1 MMAKRLFSFVLF
13 FSLAF
18 LLVPAASSA
27 EKTVV
32 IDPGHGGYD
41 SGAVGISGNFYEKN
55 GTLSIGLKLRDL
67 LEDAGF
73 KVYMTRDT
81 DKHLGELEDR
91 MKIANSF
98 VNDKTRDN
106 AVFISIHHN
115 ASARDRGVRGIETY
129 YYDGVNHAKPQWPHD
144 PLQIKYLPDNK
155 RLAENVHAKTVS
167 SLGMV
172 DRKVRTGQ
180 SFFVIRNA
188 QMPSILLEIGY
199 VTNSS
204 DESKLKTASFQTN
217 AAKAIAEGV
226 KNYFKVFEVFDESGK
241 KLATYKNKEDAINY
255 AEKQTKYVTVF
266 DKYNQQYIYPSFNY
280 QVYHRTDGY
289 LKEFYKEED
298 AIEYAKSVE
307 NSRVVNTENDWTIWS
322 NYIDKNYYVYVDNV
336 LHNTFYNYEQALEY
350 AKKRSNAKLVRHSDN
365 EILYSNIS
373 GVNATKNIKVNN
385 LAGAYRSSTST
396 SVSKHIYP
404 NGFEQNK
411 EQKTV
416 ILATGYDFADA
427 LSAGPLSRVY
437 DQAPILLTEAD
448 KLDHNVK
455 SEIERLKAEKV
466 IIIGGEQA
474 ISKNV
479 EQSLTNMGL
488 EIERI
493 GGQHRY
499 HTNEKI
505 LEKMGN
511 VNGYFVV
518 SGTSYAD
525 ALAVAPIAAAQNWA
539 IVLSEKD
546 QIRQPNLNYLNGDQA
561 LIIGG
566 NAVIS
571 NNVESKVKSTA
582 TSTKRLGGSD
592 RYNTLSTVLWHF
604 KDQLNTD
611 TLLVSTGKNFPDALA
626 SAPLSVNTNAPL
638 ILIGENT
645 NYNLQSFL
653 IEYGITNNINNVNV
667 IGGTLP
673 TEDVEKVVN
682 TVQ

>member
-1 MMAKRLFSFVLF
+1 MAKRLFSFVLF